1 MLSTARAWVESS
13 DRADRIEALLL
24 RAPGS
29 DDAESS
35 PSFEVTPA
43 GCSEVLL
50 CSSLSARAR
59 NNDSDFGV
67 FRIGTLSQIHLVP
80 LTPSAL
86 TPDDQA
92 VPEQQYL
99 ESSQ

>member
-1 MLSTARAWVESS
+1 MLSTARACVESS

-35 PSFEVTPA
+35 PWFDVTPS

-67 FRIGTLSQIHLVP
+67 FRIGTLSQIHRVR
-80 LTPSAL
+80 LTPSVL
-86 TPDDQA
+86 TPDDQ
-92 VPEQQYL
+92 VFPEQQYL